1 MVFRKGGKESRQS
14 KSKECQLHCLQTTL
28 GFLGGSV
35 VKNPPAMLRDKG
47 SVPEWG
53 RSSGEGNGNPL
64 QYPCLRNPMDRGA
77 WRAIVHGVAKE
88 SDMTYQLNILPNDI
102 AGLLGPTIQA
112 EVYDTV
118 VITFKNMASHP
129 VSLHAIGVSYW
140 KSSEGESNALLW
152 FSHTMDRRVLSI
164 RLYS

>member
-1 MVFRKGGKESRQS
+1 M
-14 KSKECQLHCLQTTL
+14 
-28 GFLGGSV
+28 
-35 VKNPPAMLRDKG
+35 
-47 SVPEWG
+47 
-53 RSSGEGNGNPL
+53 GEHVL
-64 QYPCLRNPMDRGA
+64 L
-77 WRAIVHGVAKE
+77 
-88 SDMTYQLNILPNDI
+88 

-152 FSHTMDRRVLSI
+152 FDHTTDRRVVSI
-164 RLYS
+164 RSYS

>member
-1 MVFRKGGKESRQS
+1 MWRKDLVILSPPIWKTLMGSLGSRVLSLAQSLYPVGCGISQCQPGPISTRTPRQCAAGSSWNFMEVAVVFRKGGKESRQS

-35 VKNPPAMLRDKG
+35 VKNPPALLRDKG

-77 WRAIVHGVAKE
+77 WRATVHGVAKE
-88 SDMTYQLNILPNDI
+88 SDT
-102 AGLLGPTIQA
+102 T
-112 EVYDTV
+112 
-118 VITFKNMASHP
+118 
-129 VSLHAIGVSYW
+129 
-140 KSSEGESNALLW
+140 
-152 FSHTMDRRVLSI
+152 
-164 RLYS
+164 